1 MKKIYKVQDFLIHSW
16 LFISVFLMTWIG
28 TGDTKTDKVSMPVFY
43 QYFTESFS
51 GSQKNQMYRL
61 QENSQNII
69 MQNWQMYIFLLVVI
83 SYLVIEVLEI
93 VWIIKKKDMLGIAF
107 ASVPL
112 LLLTTCMACE
122 WATMADRHFFITGFG
137 VAGWLIPYAYL
148 WVLLYLTN
156 KNEYG
161 EKS

>member
-16 LFISVFLMTWIG
+16 LFVSVFLMPWIG

-93 VWIIKKKDMLGIAF
+93 VWIIKKKDMLGMAF

-112 LLLTTCMACE
+112 LLFTTCMACE